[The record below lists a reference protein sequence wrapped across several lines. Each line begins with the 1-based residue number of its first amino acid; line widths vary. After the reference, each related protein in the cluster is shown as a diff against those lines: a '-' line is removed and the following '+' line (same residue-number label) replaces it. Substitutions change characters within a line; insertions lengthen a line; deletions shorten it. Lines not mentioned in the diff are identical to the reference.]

1 MWQRSLEQYLARL
14 EVWTAYIRAKM
25 LSVRGA
31 HVERRVAIYRNC
43 KIDRPWGVTIGERT
57 RLEQGVWLKLVDDEA
72 CLRFGTY
79 TFIGARSQFDVKCQV
94 EVGDHTL
101 IAPGCFI
108 CDHHHGLGDAG
119 LLIDQQP
126 CLSRPIFIGS
136 DVWLGVG
143 VAVLSGV
150 RIGDSAVVGA
160 GAVVTRDVPPRA
172 ITVGVPARTI
182 RFRS

>member
-1 MWQRSLEQYLARL
+1 MWQRSLEHYLNKL
-14 EVWTAYIRAKM
+14 DIWTAYMRAKM
-25 LSVRGA
+25 LTARGA
-31 HVERRVAIYRNC
+31 RIGKRVAIHRNC
-43 KIDRPWGVTIGERT
+43 QVDRPWGLTIGERA

-72 CLRFGTY
+72 RLRIGTY
-79 TFIGARSQFDVKCQV
+79 TFIGARSQFDVMSQV

-101 IAPGCFI
+101 IAPSCFI

-160 GAVVTRDVPPRA
+160 GAVVTRDIPARA
-172 ITVGVPARTI
+172 IAVGVPARTV